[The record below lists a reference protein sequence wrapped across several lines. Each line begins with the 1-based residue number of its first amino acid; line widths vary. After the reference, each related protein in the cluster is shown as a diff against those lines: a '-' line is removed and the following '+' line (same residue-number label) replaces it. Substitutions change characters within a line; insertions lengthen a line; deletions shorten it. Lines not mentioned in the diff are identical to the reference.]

1 MSENVLAVVAG
12 KELTEAQ
19 FEAYLKSVPREQ
31 QMYAQ
36 NPQYREQYKEQFI
49 DLYLFA
55 QLGKDEKMDE
65 TDEFKEIMEGARRDI
80 LAQLS
85 MRDMLK
91 DITVTEEEQKAFY
104 EEKKAQFGKGATVS
118 AKHILTDSEEKCQT
132 ILKNIEAGEKTFE
145 DAAREFSTCP
155 SGAKGGDLG
164 EFGKGQ
170 MVKEFED
177 AAFDAEIGKVV
188 GPVKTQF
195 GYHLIKVEKKNEPK
209 TAEFEEIKG
218 QIYQQLLGKKQ
229 NDAYE
234 AKVKELKDKYL
245 KYFLRFEKEPFTFP
259 CYPYIVRGENE
270 TGGSKVCQHYMHT
283 TVSERKYRKNQTEN

>member
-104 EEKKAQFGKGATVS
+104 EENKAQFGKGATVS

-177 AAFDAEIGKVV
+177 AAFAANIGEVV

-195 GYHLIKVEKKNEPK
+195 GYHLIKVEKKNEACEAP
-209 TAEFEEIKG
+209 FEEV
-218 QIYQQLLGKKQ
+218 
-229 NDAYE
+229 
-234 AKVKELKDKYL
+234 KVKVMNEVAQKKREQVYSEKMTKLK
-245 KYFLRFEKEPFTFP
+245 EKFVE
-259 CYPYIVRGENE
+259 
-270 TGGSKVCQHYMHT
+270 K
-283 TVSERKYRKNQTEN
+283 

>member
-31 QMYAQ
+31 QMYTQ
-36 NPQYREQYKEQFI
+36 NSQYREQYKEQFI

-65 TDEFKEIMEGARRDI
+65 TDEFKEIMEGAKRDI

-104 EEKKAQFGKGATVS
+104 EENKAQFGKGATVS

-209 TAEFEEIKG
+209 TAEFEEVKG

-245 KYFLRFEKEPFTFP
+245 K
-259 CYPYIVRGENE
+259 
-270 TGGSKVCQHYMHT
+270 
-283 TVSERKYRKNQTEN
+283 

>member
-104 EEKKAQFGKGATVS
+104 EENKAQFGKGATVS

-145 DAAREFSTCP
+145 DAAREFSDGP

-170 MVKEFED
+170 IVKEFED

-188 GPVKTQF
+188 GPVKTQYV
-195 GYHLIKVEKKNEPK
+195 YHLIKVEKKNEPK
-209 TAEFEEIKG
+209 TAEFEEVKG

-229 NDAYE
+229 NESYE
-234 AKVKELKDKYL
+234 SKVKELKDNYL
-245 KYFLRFEKEPFTFP
+245 K
-259 CYPYIVRGENE
+259 
-270 TGGSKVCQHYMHT
+270 
-283 TVSERKYRKNQTEN
+283 

>member
-12 KELTEAQ
+12 KKITEAQ

-209 TAEFEEIKG
+209 TAEFEEVKG

-245 KYFLRFEKEPFTFP
+245 K
-259 CYPYIVRGENE
+259 
-270 TGGSKVCQHYMHT
+270 
-283 TVSERKYRKNQTEN
+283 

>member
-36 NPQYREQYKEQFI
+36 NPQYREQYTEQFI

-104 EEKKAQFGKGATVS
+104 EENKAQFGKGATVS

-132 ILKNIEAGEKTFE
+132 ILKNIKAGEKTFE

-209 TAEFEEIKG
+209 TAEFAEVKG

-245 KYFLRFEKEPFTFP
+245 K
-259 CYPYIVRGENE
+259 
-270 TGGSKVCQHYMHT
+270 
-283 TVSERKYRKNQTEN
+283 

>member
-19 FEAYLKSVPREQ
+19 FEAYLKSVLREQ

-104 EEKKAQFGKGATVS
+104 EENKAQFGKGATVS

-170 MVKEFED
+170 MVKEFEN

-209 TAEFEEIKG
+209 TAEFEEVKG

-229 NDAYE
+229 NDTYE

-245 KYFLRFEKEPFTFP
+245 K
-259 CYPYIVRGENE
+259 
-270 TGGSKVCQHYMHT
+270 
-283 TVSERKYRKNQTEN
+283 

>member
-104 EEKKAQFGKGATVS
+104 EENKAQFGKGATVS

-188 GPVKTQF
+188 GPVNTQF
-195 GYHLIKVEKKNEPK
+195 
-209 TAEFEEIKG
+209 
-218 QIYQQLLGKKQ
+218 
-229 NDAYE
+229 
-234 AKVKELKDKYL
+234 
-245 KYFLRFEKEPFTFP
+245 
-259 CYPYIVRGENE
+259 
-270 TGGSKVCQHYMHT
+270 
-283 TVSERKYRKNQTEN
+283 

>member
-65 TDEFKEIMEGARRDI
+65 TDECKEIMEGARRDI

-85 MRDMLK
+85 MRDMFK
-91 DITVTEEEQKAFY
+91 DMTVTEEEQKAFY
-104 EEKKAQFGKGATVS
+104 EENKAQFGKGATVS

-209 TAEFEEIKG
+209 TAEFEEVKG

-245 KYFLRFEKEPFTFP
+245 K
-259 CYPYIVRGENE
+259 
-270 TGGSKVCQHYMHT
+270 
-283 TVSERKYRKNQTEN
+283 

>member
-36 NPQYREQYKEQFI
+36 NPQYKEQFI

-104 EEKKAQFGKGATVS
+104 EENKAQFGKGATVS

-209 TAEFEEIKG
+209 TAEFEEVKG

-245 KYFLRFEKEPFTFP
+245 K
-259 CYPYIVRGENE
+259 
-270 TGGSKVCQHYMHT
+270 
-283 TVSERKYRKNQTEN
+283 

>member
-65 TDEFKEIMEGARRDI
+65 TDEFKEIIEGARRDI

-91 DITVTEEEQKAFY
+91 DITVQK
-104 EEKKAQFGKGATVS
+104 KSRRLSMRKI
-118 AKHILTDSEEKCQT
+118 KHSL
-132 ILKNIEAGEKTFE
+132 
-145 DAAREFSTCP
+145 
-155 SGAKGGDLG
+155 
-164 EFGKGQ
+164 
-170 MVKEFED
+170 
-177 AAFDAEIGKVV
+177 
-188 GPVKTQF
+188 
-195 GYHLIKVEKKNEPK
+195 
-209 TAEFEEIKG
+209 
-218 QIYQQLLGKKQ
+218 
-229 NDAYE
+229 
-234 AKVKELKDKYL
+234 AKV
-245 KYFLRFEKEPFTFP
+245 
-259 CYPYIVRGENE
+259 
-270 TGGSKVCQHYMHT
+270 Q
-283 TVSERKYRKNQTEN
+283 Q

>member
-104 EEKKAQFGKGATVS
+104 EENKAQFGKGATVS

-145 DAAREFSTCP
+145 EAAREFSTCP

-170 MVKEFED
+170 MVKEFEN

-209 TAEFEEIKG
+209 TAEFEEVKG

-229 NDAYE
+229 NDTYE

-245 KYFLRFEKEPFTFP
+245 K
-259 CYPYIVRGENE
+259 
-270 TGGSKVCQHYMHT
+270 
-283 TVSERKYRKNQTEN
+283 